1 MSLGE
6 RPRGSARPTPNEHY
20 NSLPRTSIE
29 GALGRGRGVAAPAL
43 LHALIHPSAWNR
55 YSANFAFWAFSEVR
69 LSRIRDGRGVEA
81 SEIQV
86 FDEDGLRPSRDGD
99 ILDNVG
105 FVSFSD
111 PDGNRWAVQQISFR
125 G

>member
-1 MSLGE
+1 MG
-6 RPRGSARPTPNEHY
+6 
-20 NSLPRTSIE
+20 
-29 GALGRGRGVAAPAL
+29 L
-43 LHALIHPSAWNR
+43 LHPSAWNR
-55 YSANFAFWAFSEVR
+55 YSTNFAFWGFSEVR

>member
-1 MSLGE
+1 M
-6 RPRGSARPTPNEHY
+6 N
-20 NSLPRTSIE
+20 
-29 GALGRGRGVAAPAL
+29 
-43 LHALIHPSAWNR
+43 
-55 YSANFAFWAFSEVR
+55 SANFALWAFSEVR

>member
-1 MSLGE
+1 VRLQTLPLGVGKIG
-6 RPRGSARPTPNEHY
+6 RIVLFHARE
-20 NSLPRTSIE
+20 RTSSTY
-29 GALGRGRGVAAPAL
+29 PARF
-43 LHALIHPSAWNR
+43 SKQFR
-55 YSANFAFWAFSEVR
+55 KGYSANFAFWAFSEVR

>member
-1 MSLGE
+1 MILVATSSGKQVL
-6 RPRGSARPTPNEHY
+6 RGMNK
-20 NSLPRTSIE
+20 
-29 GALGRGRGVAAPAL
+29 
-43 LHALIHPSAWNR
+43 LIHRSAWNR
-55 YSANFAFWAFSEVR
+55 NSANFAFWDFSEVR

>member
-1 MSLGE
+1 MPPDTLEGLQLVVPDLE
-6 RPRGSARPTPNEHY
+6 AARAQRVE
-20 NSLPRTSIE
+20 
-29 GALGRGRGVAAPAL
+29 
-43 LHALIHPSAWNR
+43 
-55 YSANFAFWAFSEVR
+55 
-69 LSRIRDGRGVEA
+69 RGVEA